1 MSEPRTSRRGFLKL
15 SGVAALA
22 IGGSGLLSACSRAD
36 TGSTSEGGVTTLKFW
51 DQPWGEA
58 EYVAAA
64 TALVTQTYQNPKYK
78 WTYQQIQWNNFYQT
92 YSAAVASKTNP
103 AASTG
108 GGFQAYGLA
117 ELGGIHYADKVVEK
131 FKADGTY
138 DDFIPG
144 IIDAM
149 TDGKGLT
156 GIPWAVDVAT
166 LYHNKSLLDAA
177 GLKPPTSWDDF
188 YNNGLELKKQGVAG
202 LAVGSGSGNP
212 NGHQTIR
219 SFMINNGGGIFDPDQ
234 KLDLLYERNV
244 EAVDFVIKLVNE
256 GITPA
261 GCETFNDD
269 TLNKVWQTKKGAAGF
284 RPPNFASRI
293 APKGEEETILVNS
306 PLTGPNGDKGSLRFI
321 NSVMMYSNNP
331 SIEGT
336 EDFVAWYTTHNDDY
350 FLKGLASG
358 LPVRNAIL
366 ADPKMKANTEQQ
378 KIYDEWLPIAGFTGS
393 RSKTAFA
400 DLALIDGA
408 QPFFEFSQAVL
419 QGKTPAKDCLS
430 KFQDQLSAIINK

>member
-15 SGVAALA
+15 SGIAALA
-22 IGGSGLLSACSRAD
+22 IGGSGLMSACSRAD
-36 TGSTSEGGVTTLKFW
+36 TGESSGGVTTLKFW

-64 TALVTQTYQNPKYK
+64 TALVTETYQNPKFH
-78 WTYQQIQWNNFYQT
+78 WTYQQVQWNNFYQT

-117 ELGGIHYADKVVEK
+117 DLGGIHYADKVVEK

-149 TDGKGLT
+149 SDGKGLT

-166 LYHNKSLLDAA
+166 LYYSKPLLEAA
-177 GLKPPTSWDDF
+177 GLKEPKSWDDL
-188 YNNGLELKKQGVAG
+188 YNNGLELKKQGIAG
-202 LAVGSGSGNP
+202 LIAGSGSGNH
-212 NGHQTIR
+212 NGHQTIL
-219 SFMINNGGGIFDPDQ
+219 SFMINNGGGIFNEGQ
-234 KLDLLYERNV
+234 ELDLLYDRNV

-261 GCETFNDD
+261 GCETFNEDSM
-269 TLNKVWQTKKGAAGF
+269 NGVWKAKKGAAGF
-284 RPPNFASRI
+284 RPPNYAIRLG
-293 APKGEEETILVNS
+293 PEGTILVNS

-336 EDFVAWYTTHNDDY
+336 EDFVAWYTTHNDEF
-350 FLKGLASG
+350 FLKSLASG
-358 LPVRNAIL
+358 LPVRKAIL

-378 KIYDEWLPIAGFTGS
+378 KVYDEWLPVAGFTGS

-430 KFQDQLSAIINK
+430 KFQDQLASIINK